1 MDLYISD
8 LDGTLLTPD
17 ATITEYSRQVINRLI
32 DAGINFSV
40 ATARS
45 PSTVQHLLQGV
56 NLSVPVVLMNGACLF
71 DVKNNRIIK
80 AEGMAPAVRRTLF
93 QILQRHQAEGFI
105 YTIDQNKVSIW
116 YETLETPEARQ
127 FVAEREQR
135 FGSNFTRVHDFAEA
149 LTGRTIVNFS
159 ITDTPERLNP
169 LYREL
174 SHSDMFRIEYYQD
187 VYRPQQNFLEAC
199 AVTASKYHAVRYLRK
214 HFGFD
219 KVTCFGD
226 NLNDLPLFLASDRR
240 LAVGNA
246 QPEVKEQADSIIGSN
261 KEDGVAFW
269 LHQHLLT
276 KSAGLFRLMPQQQ
289 PEQ

>member
-17 ATITEYSRQVINRLI
+17 ATLTEYSSQVINRLI
-32 DAGINFSV
+32 DAGIGFSI

-56 NLSVPVVLMNGACLF
+56 SLSVPVILMNGACLF
-71 DVKNNRIIK
+71 DVKKNRIIK
-80 AEGMAPAVRRTLF
+80 SEGMAQAVRRKLF

-116 YETLETPEARQ
+116 YESLETPEARQ

-135 FGSNFTRVHDFAEA
+135 FGSNFTRVSNFAEA
-149 LTGRTIVNFS
+149 LAGRTIVNFS
-159 ITDTPERLNP
+159 ITDTPVRLDP

-174 SHSDMFRIEYYQD
+174 SGSDLFRIEYYQD
-187 VYRPQQNFLEAC
+187 VYRPQQNFLEVC
-199 AVTASKYHAVRYLRK
+199 AVTASKFHAVRHLRSLG
-214 HFGFD
+214 GFSR
-219 KVTCFGD
+219 VTCFGD
-226 NLNDLPLFLASDRR
+226 NLNDLPMFQASDRR

-246 QPEVKEQADSIIGSN
+246 RPEVKEQADTIIGSN
-261 KEDGVAFW
+261 TEDGVARW
-269 LHQHLLT
+269 LHHHLINEP
-276 KSAGLFRLMPQQQ
+276 AGLYRLMTQQQ
-289 PEQ
+289 PER